1 MTKPILAGIIPGLLI
16 VGVMV
21 AHANALPNN
30 KTDPT
35 EQAKAWAQIDSQPMS
50 ADSAVYLQG
59 NAITVYQDEISRIT
73 ERYKASGVEDG
84 EQLAVQYVLRR
95 EALYH
100 AGQEK
105 GYTASEEEVQN
116 IIDTELEWEKG
127 ADGQEYFQTYLD
139 ELGMTAEEYW
149 DSQRPL
155 LAKEIVIG
163 KYLDAEKEQSGI
175 TDETEWQTY
184 EKKLVQTLIE
194 QDGITYTIQ

>member
-1 MTKPILAGIIPGLLI
+1 MHCRTMTKRLI
-16 VGVMV
+16 RSSRQRHGHRLTV
-21 AHANALPNN
+21 
-30 KTDPT
+30 
-35 EQAKAWAQIDSQPMS
+35 SQCRR
-50 ADSAVYLQG
+50 
-59 NAITVYQDEISRIT
+59 TV
-73 ERYKASGVEDG
+73 RYIC
-84 EQLAVQYVLRR
+84 R
-95 EALYH
+95 ETLYH

-116 IIDTELEWEKG
+116 IIDTELEWENG
-127 ADGQEYFQTYLD
+127 ADGQEYFQAYLD

-163 KYLDAEKEQSGI
+163 KYLDAEKEQSGL

-184 EKKLVQTLIE
+184 EKKLVQTLLE